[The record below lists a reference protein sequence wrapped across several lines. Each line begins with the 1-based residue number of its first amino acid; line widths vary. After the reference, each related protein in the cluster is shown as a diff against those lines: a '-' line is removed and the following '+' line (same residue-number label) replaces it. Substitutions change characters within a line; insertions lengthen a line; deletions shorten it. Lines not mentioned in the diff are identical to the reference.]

1 MSKTIVAAA
10 ALLSVLTCGTAH
22 AAGPGGL
29 ARSAFISLSQPHEL
43 AEVQVAPAA
52 PYETDYQA
60 VEVLN
65 IAVNET
71 IGALDGYF
79 DSLAV
84 DATGTPAAPGL
95 CTDCARIKQEALVA
109 RGQPADELRIGFLM
123 TPAGTVERVLIVS
136 TGNGDLVLDNRAPQI

>member
-1 MSKTIVAAA
+1 MSKTIVAVA
-10 ALLSVLTCGTAH
+10 ALLSVLTCGTAQ

-29 ARSAFISLSQPHEL
+29 ARGAFISLSQPHEL
-43 AEVQVAPAA
+43 AKAQVAPAA

-60 VEVLN
+60 VRVLN

-71 IGALDGYF
+71 IGTLDGYF
-79 DSLAV
+79 DSLAA
-84 DATGTPAAPGL
+84 DATGKPASPGL
-95 CTDCARIKQEALVA
+95 CTDCARIKQEALVE

-136 TGNGDLVLDNRAPQI
+136 TGNGDLVLDNRVPQI